1 MQTPKKIDP
10 SALNFESEK
19 KELNDSL
26 KKLNTDLLVKKE
38 SLIGQFMKVDSRKK
52 FPDQDKLVES

>member
-26 KKLNTDLLVKKE
+26 KKLNNDLLVKKE
-38 SLIGQFMKVDSRKK
+38 SLIGQFMKVDVRNKVPNQNK
-52 FPDQDKLVES
+52 FVES

>member
-38 SLIGQFMKVDSRKK
+38 SLIGQFMKVDSRKT